1 MSRRGRGWGW
11 LACGWIS
18 LSSAFAIPSPV
29 SGDIFATGPAEVARG
44 MDRVLLE
51 EWNPRDWL
59 RTAGT
64 GAVDFTKWLGIR
76 QWCARLAMLPSAT
89 VESHRNL
96 LAELID
102 NESFTTLLF
111 ETWQPADDFSS
122 VLDVLARLR
131 NHDPV
136 AWKNHPALAIAIA
149 VVHDSPPPGFWP
161 HGQVPRDCL
170 PGPAPSAEEVFSDWA
185 RASDDRRLL
194 VDLRTLHPS
203 QLKFLVDWFLP
214 LDEAHWARKNIR
226 LTRSRFENA
235 FFQIRY
241 QNERIARQEYDWPGG
256 APYTL
261 GRIRESG
268 GICVDQAHYAAQAG
282 KALGL
287 PTLFFTGQG
296 PDGGHAWFG
305 FLESPNRWNLEAG
318 RYSRGDYPTGTALD
332 PQTWQPINDHELTLL
347 ASATRRAPE
356 FALSE
361 KALAAASLLAD
372 GGEERR
378 ASELVDLALELCD
391 ANPAAWTARAHALA
405 VSGAN
410 ATVRRA
416 HHANAA
422 RRFASSPD
430 LRIPHQREIARL
442 LREDGQIDE
451 AGRLERLM
459 EIQNRRK
466 RMDLALAS
474 AADRMDG
481 LLAARDWDA
490 AVAEFLKQLRK
501 NRASPAGGQLAT
513 TLGEPLFEALS
524 GAGEAKR
531 LSRCLAQLRRETSPS
546 PNSPLDL
553 FLQRWENERSSPAA
567 PEPNPSP
574 K

>member
-1 MSRRGRGWGW
+1 MRRRGRGWEWVVCGW
-11 LACGWIS
+11 LGVSTALA
-18 LSSAFAIPSPV
+18 LSSPE
-29 SGDIFATGPAEVARG
+29 SGQIFASGPAEAARG
-44 MDRVLLE
+44 MDQALLE
-51 EWNPRDWL
+51 EWNPRAWFRDS
-59 RTAGT
+59 GT
-64 GAVDFTKWLGIR
+64 DAVVFSKWLGTR
-76 QWCARLAMLPSAT
+76 QWCERLAMLPSAT
-89 VESHRNL
+89 VESHRAML
-96 LAELID
+96 GGLID
-102 NESFTTLLF
+102 NESFTKLLF
-111 ETWQPADDFSS
+111 ETWQPSDDFSK
-122 VLDVLARLR
+122 VLDVLSRLKA
-131 NHDPV
+131 HDPV
-136 AWKNHPALAIAIA
+136 AWENHPALSIAIA
-149 VVHDSPPPGFWP
+149 VVRDSPPPGLWP
-161 HGQVPRDCL
+161 HGQVPRECL
-170 PGPAPSAEEVFSDWA
+170 PGSAPSAEEVFSDWA
-185 RASDDRRLL
+185 RASDERRLL
-194 VDLRTLHPS
+194 TDLRTLHPS
-203 QLKFLVDWFLP
+203 QLKFVVDGFLP
-214 LDEAHWARKNIR
+214 LDEVRWARKNIR

-241 QNERIARQEYDWPGG
+241 RNERIDRREYDWPGG
-256 APYTL
+256 TPYTL
-261 GRIRESG
+261 ENIRKSG

-332 PQTWQPINDHELTLL
+332 PQTWQPINDHELELL
-347 ASATRRAPE
+347 ASATRRSRE
-356 FALSE
+356 FGFSE
-361 KALAAASLLAD
+361 SALAAARILAA
-372 GGEERR
+372 GGEQGR
-378 ASELVDLALELCD
+378 ASELVDIALELCD
-391 ANPAAWTARAHALA
+391 ANPAAWSMRAEALA

-430 LRIPHQREIARL
+430 LRIPHQQELARL

-481 LLAARDWDA
+481 LIAAADWDA

-501 NRASPAGGQLAT
+501 NRAPAAGGQLAT
-513 TLGEPLFEALS
+513 TLGAPLFEALS

-553 FLQRWENERSSPAA
+553 FLQRWESERSSPAA